1 MHTFGSLL
9 LGVGLYRIGKA
20 AWAALKKKK
29 TKKTLLHMKKKMIND
44 CTQFC
49 GGAVPLFLRR
59 VTGYY
64 IPKQLKCAAAAAVSP
79 YFGRLYP
86 TTPSAS

>member
-1 MHTFGSLL
+1 
-9 LGVGLYRIGKA
+9 VGGIKKEEDKKNTA
-20 AWAALKKKK
+20 A
-29 TKKTLLHMKKKMIND
+29 HEKKMIND

-64 IPKQLKCAAAAAVSP
+64 IPKQLKCAAAAAAVSP